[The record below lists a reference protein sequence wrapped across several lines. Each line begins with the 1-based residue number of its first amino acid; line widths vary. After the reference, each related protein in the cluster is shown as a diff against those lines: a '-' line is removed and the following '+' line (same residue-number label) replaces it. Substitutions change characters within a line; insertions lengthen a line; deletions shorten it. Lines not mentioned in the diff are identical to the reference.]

1 MEDDRSL
8 AELTT
13 WVFDHYDVSHSQP
26 RMISV
31 NLSLS
36 WFRPDL
42 LRWSRCLSQAPER
55 CKATMQDA
63 ELKQVNGNQPHR
75 YSPIPLANRQSYAG
89 LRKMGRATQAAAA
102 GILVT
107 LALQGICMLFDRTVG
122 VGRVEN
128 HVLLNWLNLLF
139 APFSFVSRMYDPDG
153 PMAVSWSGFPLV
165 VFANAGYFV
174 ASAKL
179 LELIFK
185 RALGKLE
192 NDKAG
197 LKQFSAS

>member
-1 MEDDRSL
+1 
-8 AELTT
+8 
-13 WVFDHYDVSHSQP
+13 
-26 RMISV
+26 
-31 NLSLS
+31 
-36 WFRPDL
+36 
-42 LRWSRCLSQAPER
+42 
-55 CKATMQDA
+55 MQHT
-63 ELKQVNGNQPHR
+63 ELKQVNGNQPER
-75 YSPIPLANRQSYAG
+75 YSPFPLVDRKRYAG
-89 LRKMGRATQAAAA
+89 LRKMGRATQAATA

-107 LALQGICMLFDRTVG
+107 LAIQGICVLFDQTAAG

-139 APFSFVSRMYDPDG
+139 TPFSFISRMYDPDG

-174 ASAKL
+174 ASTKL

-192 NDKAG
+192 NDEAG
-197 LKQFSAS
+197 LKQSSAS